1 MSKRSHKLFINIDLP
16 ARRSMIMVPGTAR
29 EPGTNGLNS
38 LQGNTMKFGLAERSR
53 IAAFLIFAFLSFAVQ
68 LRAQFA
74 PAPAGSAFSIPEAQ
88 LLKPEALIQL
98 LQTTN
103 KDKPLILQVGSHMLF
118 AQAHIP
124 GSEYAGPGSQPAGI
138 EQLQIRMNALSRKK
152 LIVLYCGCCPWNRCP
167 NLGPA
172 FAKLRDMGFTNV
184 KVLYLANNFG
194 ADWADKGYPVEHGY

>member
-1 MSKRSHKLFINIDLP
+1 MKTGLVVRSGIAMFI
-16 ARRSMIMVPGTAR
+16 G
-29 EPGTNGLNS
+29 
-38 LQGNTMKFGLAERSR
+38 
-53 IAAFLIFAFLSFAVQ
+53 FAFLSLSPQ
-68 LRAQFA
+68 IRAQFG

-88 LLKPEALIQL
+88 LLKPEALVQL
-98 LQTTN
+98 LQTTS
-103 KDKPLILQVGSHMLF
+103 KDKPLLLQVGSHMLF

-138 EQLQIRMNALSRKK
+138 EQLQNRVNSLPRKK

-184 KVLYLANNFG
+184 KALYLADNFG
-194 ADWADKGYPVEHGY
+194 ADWADKGYPVEQGN